1 MLVYLIGLN
10 YTISIF
16 RLIPNTSKWRT
27 ILKISLK
34 ENKINNADFE
44 NKQKKSVWNKL
55 LLSHFLS
62 VIVTKK
68 FYVC

>member
-34 ENKINNADFE
+34 ENKINNADFK
-44 NKQKKSVWNKL
+44 NKQKK
-55 LLSHFLS
+55 
-62 VIVTKK
+62 
-68 FYVC
+68 